1 VELLV
6 VIAIIGILIA
16 LLLPAVQA
24 AREAARRM
32 QCSNNL
38 KQVGL
43 AVHNFHDSRKS
54 LPPLT
59 VWIHKPG
66 IHVFLMPYAEQMS
79 LYDFIVDRNGAANSR
94 NIFTTAGTVGSGSR
108 NTPPANGN
116 QHYPYF
122 PDGADGIINLTSQE
136 RSGFNIGWVRC
147 PSAGIEATTNYAA
160 TTTYIVPLV
169 FTGSNDWTNSF
180 RMTTD
185 NTTANHSYGPFR
197 AAKVTGDSNLSDHN
211 KIRNWEPRGETM
223 ASWLDGTSNQI
234 IFAEKHVPQWAR
246 KTASNQ
252 AYSWNGSYL
261 MSWTDYR
268 AGGYARLV
276 TNQTDLIAKSPSDIA
291 VNTQLPV
298 NTSAQY
304 FYGSYHAGT
313 LNVLLGDGSV
323 QGVSK
328 TVDTQNFYN
337 SCHISDGNVS
347 KLL

>member
-1 VELLV
+1 MIRRAFTLVELLV
-6 VIAIIGILIA
+6 VIAIIGVLIA

-32 QCSNNL
+32 QCTNNL
-38 KQVGL
+38 KQMGL
-43 AVHNFHDSRKS
+43 AVHNFHDSRRA

-66 IHVFLMPYAEQMS
+66 IYLFLFPYAEQQQM
-79 LYDFIVDRNGAANSR
+79 YDFIVNRG
-94 NIFTTAGTVGSGSR
+94 ILTCTGTSNV
-108 NTPPANGN
+108 NGN

-122 PDGADGIINLTSQE
+122 PDGSAGMQQLTSQE

-160 TTTYIVPLV
+160 TNSYVVPLV
-169 FTGSNDWTNSF
+169 YAGDNNWTNSYK
-180 RMTTD
+180 MTTD
-185 NTTANHSYGPFR
+185 SNQSNGPFR
-197 AAKVTGDSNLSDHN
+197 AAQVTGSGANNDLSDHN
-211 KIRNWEPRGETM
+211 KIRSWQPRGDTM
-223 ASWLDGTSNQI
+223 ASWSDGTSNQI
-234 IFAEKHVPQWAR
+234 IFAEKHVPAWAR
-246 KTASNQ
+246 KKANNQ

-276 TNQTDLIAKSPSDIA
+276 TNQADLIAPAPNSIA
-291 VNTQLPV
+291 VDTQLPSSG
-298 NTSAQY
+298 TSAQY

-328 TVDTQNFYN
+328 TVDPQAFYDN
-337 SCHISDGNVS
+337 CNTSDGKTS